1 MIPLATSKESAVPH
15 HAKSRSRSKKTT
27 DRYGGEAGLTY
38 DQKVRDFVRGGR
50 VTEAALDARAALD
63 GPEADDLREAE
74 TDGKSRAEL
83 PLTDRARAAVDR
95 VSRAVK
101 AALHELRH

>member
-1 MIPLATSKESAVPH
+1 MTH
-15 HAKSRSRSKKTT
+15 HAKSRTRSKKSS
-27 DRYGGEAGLTY
+27 DRYGAEAGIAY
-38 DQKVRDFVRGGR
+38 DKNVRDFVKGGR

-63 GPEADDLREAE
+63 GPEADELQEAE
-74 TDGKSRAEL
+74 AKGKARAAEL

>member
-1 MIPLATSKESAVPH
+1 VSH
-15 HAKSRSRSKKTT
+15 HPKSRTRSKKSS
-27 DRYGGEAGLTY
+27 DRYGAEAGIAY
-38 DQKVRDFVRGGR
+38 DKNVRDFVKGGR

-63 GPEADDLREAE
+63 GPEADELQEAE
-74 TDGKSRAEL
+74 TQGKARAEL